1 MKKEYWKLILVML
14 VSGIAFNLWGNL
26 YNTYMPIFLQAGNP
40 NFDANLTNPS
50 FGFGASPSLTSIIM
64 SLDNI
69 SGFIFI
75 PLMGIW
81 ADRVRRRK
89 PFITIATPVFAVAIA
104 AMPFVMRMITPT
116 TNGQLNLLIIP
127 FSLVTFCIL
136 LTLAAQLFDGIP
148 SSAIY
153 FAIVPSEDR
162 SKFGSVNSVISM
174 IVGVGLMFASGIL
187 YQFDRTIPFLIVAVL
202 LIVYW
207 LLFVVLIEEP
217 ENTEPQSTEPQEKG
231 IKNLFAG
238 LKKFTPQEKKDLLFT
253 CLCAFGLFATSN
265 IMVTFASSYAV
276 TILGLEEGQTIQ
288 LLMTFQIGM
297 ILMVLPGGFLPSKI
311 GRKTTMI
318 IGAAI
323 MIAVMVILF
332 FVKNFIVAMVG
343 IALLG
348 TGWIFINVNI
358 MPFYSDIIDTNKK
371 LGTVLGL
378 TGVGS
383 QLGAIL
389 MVPAVGWLI
398 EKSNNNYNLVWLT
411 TAITMVFG
419 MIMFF
424 LVKGGEMRKPTPA
437 PASEAPKAE
446 TPAM

>member
-1 MKKEYWKLILVML
+1 
-14 VSGIAFNLWGNL
+14 
-26 YNTYMPIFLQAGNP
+26 
-40 NFDANLTNPS
+40 
-50 FGFGASPSLTSIIM
+50 
-64 SLDNI
+64 
-69 SGFIFI
+69 
-75 PLMGIW
+75 MGIW

>member
-14 VSGIAFNLWGNL
+14 VSGVAFNLWGNL

-40 NFDANLTNPS
+40 TFDANLTKTS

-69 SGFIFI
+69 SGFLFI
-75 PLMGIW
+75 PLMGIL
-81 ADRVRRRK
+81 ADRARRRK
-89 PFITIATPVFAVAIA
+89 PFITFSIPVFAVAIG
-104 AMPFVMRMITPT
+104 AMPFVMRMITST
-116 TNGQLNLLIIP
+116 TNGQLNLLILP
-127 FSLVTFCIL
+127 FSLITFCIL

-174 IVGVGLMFASGIL
+174 VIGVGLMFASGIL
-187 YQFDRTIPFLIVAVL
+187 YQFDRTIPFLIVAAL
-202 LIVYW
+202 LMVYW
-207 LLFVVLIEEP
+207 ILFVVLIKEP
-217 ENTEPQSTEPQEKG
+217 ENTEVEKSEPQEKG

-238 LKKFTPQEKKDLLFT
+238 LKKFTAQEKRDLLFT

-276 TILGLEEGQTIQ
+276 TVLGLEEGQTIQ

-318 IGAAI
+318 VGAA
-323 MIAVMVILF
+323 MMFVVMLILF

-358 MPFYSDIIDTNKK
+358 MPFYSDIIDSNKK

-389 MVPAVGWLI
+389 MVPIVGWII
-398 EKSNNNYNLVWLT
+398 EKTNNNYNIVWLVT
-411 TAITMVFG
+411 SFTIAFG
-419 MIMFF
+419 MIMFL
-424 LVKGGEMRKPTPA
+424 LVKGGEIRKSTPETI
-437 PASEAPKAE
+437 EAPKAE
-446 TPAM
+446 TPAA

>member
-1 MKKEYWKLILVML
+1 MKKTYWRIILVML

-40 NFDANLTNPS
+40 TFDANLDNPS
-50 FGFGASPSLTSIIM
+50 LGFGASPSLTSIIM

-69 SGFIFI
+69 SGFLFI
-75 PLMGIW
+75 PLIGIW

-104 AMPFVMRMITPT
+104 AMPFVMRMITPA
-116 TNGQLNLLIIP
+116 TNGQFNLLILP

-153 FAIVPSEDR
+153 FAIVPSADR

-174 IVGVGLMFASGIL
+174 VVGVGLMFASGIL
-187 YQFDRTIPFLIVAVL
+187 YQFDRTIPFLIVAGL
-202 LIVYW
+202 LLLYW
-207 LLFVVLIEEP
+207 LLFVVLIKEP
-217 ENTEPQSTEPQEKG
+217 ENTEYEKPKPEEHG
-231 IKNLFAG
+231 IKFLFAG
-238 LKKFTPQEKKDLLFT
+238 LKKFSTQEKKDLLYT

-276 TILGLEEGQTIQ
+276 TVLGLEEGQTIQ

-311 GRKTTMI
+311 GRKTTMV

-323 MIAVMVILF
+323 MIAVMLILF
-332 FVKNFIVAMVG
+332 FVNNFIVAMVG

-358 MPFYSDIIDTNKK
+358 MPFYSDIIDSNKK

-383 QLGAIL
+383 QLGAIV
-389 MVPAVGWLI
+389 MVPIVGGLI
-398 EKSNNNYNLVWLT
+398 EKSNNNYNLVWL
-411 TAITMVFG
+411 ITCFTMAFG
-419 MIMFF
+419 MLMFF
-424 LVKGGEMRKPTPA
+424 LVKGGEIRAAMPA
-437 PASEAPKAE
+437 TAAEQMSELPAS
-446 TPAM
+446 

>member
-1 MKKEYWKLILVML
+1 MKKEYWKIILVML
-14 VSGIAFNLWGNL
+14 VSGVAFNLWGNL

-40 NFDANLTNPS
+40 TFDANLQNPS
-50 FGFGASPSLTSIIM
+50 YGFGASPSLTSIIM

-89 PFITIATPVFAVAIA
+89 PFITIATPVFAVAIG
-104 AMPFVMRMITPT
+104 AMPFVMKMITPA
-116 TNGQLNLLIIP
+116 TNGQLNLLILP

-174 IVGVGLMFASGIL
+174 VVGVGLMFASGIL
-187 YQFDRTIPFLIVAVL
+187 YQFDRTIPFLIVAGL
-202 LIVYW
+202 LLLYW
-207 LLFVVLIEEP
+207 LLFVVLIKEP
-217 ENTEPQSTEPQEKG
+217 ENTEYEKPKPEESG
-231 IKNLFAG
+231 IKHLFSG
-238 LKKFTPQEKKDLLFT
+238 LSKFTNQEKKDLLFT

-297 ILMVLPGGFLPSKI
+297 ILMALPGGFLPSKI

-318 IGAAI
+318 IGAA
-323 MIAVMVILF
+323 MMVVVMLILF
-332 FVKNFIVAMVG
+332 LVENFIVAMVG

-348 TGWIFINVNI
+348 VGWIFINVNI
-358 MPFYSDIIDTNKK
+358 MPFYSDIIDSNNK

-383 QLGAIL
+383 QLGAIV
-389 MVPAVGWLI
+389 MVPIVGWLI
-398 EKSNNNYNLVWLT
+398 ERFNNNYNLIWLVTST
-411 TAITMVFG
+411 TIAFG
-419 MIMFF
+419 MVMFF
-424 LVKGGEMRKPTPA
+424 LVKGGEIRKIEPSA
-437 PASEAPKAE
+437 PETQATAE
-446 TPAM
+446 

>member
-1 MKKEYWKLILVML
+1 
-14 VSGIAFNLWGNL
+14 
-26 YNTYMPIFLQAGNP
+26 
-40 NFDANLTNPS
+40 
-50 FGFGASPSLTSIIM
+50 
-64 SLDNI
+64 
-69 SGFIFI
+69 
-75 PLMGIW
+75 
-81 ADRVRRRK
+81 
-89 PFITIATPVFAVAIA
+89 
-104 AMPFVMRMITPT
+104 
-116 TNGQLNLLIIP
+116 
-127 FSLVTFCIL
+127 
-136 LTLAAQLFDGIP
+136 
-148 SSAIY
+148 
-153 FAIVPSEDR
+153 
-162 SKFGSVNSVISM
+162 
-174 IVGVGLMFASGIL
+174 
-187 YQFDRTIPFLIVAVL
+187 
-202 LIVYW
+202 
-207 LLFVVLIEEP
+207 
-217 ENTEPQSTEPQEKG
+217 
-231 IKNLFAG
+231 
-238 LKKFTPQEKKDLLFT
+238 
-253 CLCAFGLFATSN
+253 
-265 IMVTFASSYAV
+265 
-276 TILGLEEGQTIQ
+276 
-288 LLMTFQIGM
+288 MTFQIGM

-318 IGAAI
+318 IGAAV
-323 MIAVMVILF
+323 MVAVMVLLF

-424 LVKGGEMRKPTPA
+424 LVKGGEMRKSTPA
-437 PASEAPKAE
+437 PATEAPKAE